1 MNAALLLLLQQ
12 SPDAH
17 YAGGASSQTAGTT
30 ALGGHLFRFLF
41 STVPQW
47 VQLAGIFIG
56 VPVALIVAWQ
66 AWKHRR
72 ALWSWW
78 LARPRAVKGAL
89 AGTALIAVVAFT
101 GSALYGYNYVMHEND
116 FCQSCHIM
124 DKAWNRFQVSAHKD
138 LQCHGC
144 HRQPMY
150 VSTVELFWW
159 VTERRMTVPPHD
171 KVPTAVCSECHMR
184 EGTDSARTLVT
195 LTAGHAL
202 HLKSDSTAL
211 KDVQCTTCH
220 GRDFHQFTP
229 NNFSCAQSGCHMNIK
244 VSLGDM
250 SKQGFLHCTSC
261 HNFKGLVPAGTTVKQ
276 AKSALVPGS
285 LDCSSCHQMT
295 DQMRKYD
302 LAADPH
308 EGNCGMC
315 HDVHKQA
322 EPKEAFKTCATA
334 QCHASADTLTAFH
347 RGIGNH
353 ALDQCGACHQAHSWK
368 VKGSSCLA
376 CHPGINQDRPKARR
390 ASAPEPA
397 PARVRRSGARRPAT
411 RSLLHLSSRIAP
423 RVPEWVRPAPS
434 PDTTFLHSRHQTV
447 KCQECHS
454 TSSTHGG
461 LTFSRPQG
469 CAECHHGP
477 RQRASCASCHETAS
491 LSTRDRPMTFA
502 ISARPT
508 AVTRS
513 LPFAHS
519 RHGKLECAK
528 CHGNGV
534 SRPVTTTCAGCHA
547 SHHTPSADCASCHT
561 TARVG
566 HDRLS
571 HAGCAGCH
579 TDAVVAALPV
589 SRGVCLTCHQPQRTH
604 YPDRDCATCHALAQH
619 GMMRAKATASDR

>member
-1 MNAALLLLLQQ
+1 MMHALLLLLQQ

-17 YAGGASSQTAGTT
+17 YAGGASSTTAGTT
-30 ALGGHLFRFLF
+30 AIGGSLFRFLF

-47 VQLAGIFIG
+47 VQIGGILIG
-56 VPVALIVAWQ
+56 VPVAVIVAWQ

-72 ALWSWW
+72 AIWAWW
-78 LARPRAVKGAL
+78 VARSRRVKFAI
-89 AGTALIAVVAFT
+89 AGSGLVLSMAFL

-124 DKAWNRFQVSAHKD
+124 DGAWNRFQVSAHKD

-144 HRQPMY
+144 HRQAWY
-150 VSTVELFWW
+150 VSTKELFWW
-159 VTERRMTVPPHD
+159 VYERRMTVPAHD

-184 EGTDSARTLVT
+184 KGTDSARTLVT

-202 HLKSDSTAL
+202 HLQSDSTAL
-211 KDVQCTTCH
+211 KDVQCTSCH

-229 NNFSCAQSGCHMNIK
+229 NNFSCAQSGCHMGLT

-261 HNFKGLVPAGTTVKQ
+261 HNFKERVPAGTTPQQ
-276 AKSALVPGS
+276 ARAALIPGV

-295 DQMRKYD
+295 DQMRRYD

-315 HDVHKQA
+315 HNVHKQA

-347 RGIGNH
+347 RGLGPH
-353 ALDQCGACHQAHSWK
+353 ALDDCGACHQAHSWK
-368 VKGSSCLA
+368 VKGSSCIA
-376 CHPGINQDRPKARR
+376 CHPGINQDRPKAR
-390 ASAPEPA
+390 PA
-397 PARVRRSGARRPAT
+397 PNPERPAAAPRRSSARRTAESP
-411 RSLLHLSSRIAP
+411 LHLAAWRAP
-423 RVPEWVRPAPS
+423 RVRAPRH
-434 PDTTFLHSRHQTV
+434 PPGAARDTIFLHSRHQKVACT
-447 KCQECHS
+447 ECHS
-454 TSSTHGG
+454 TARTHAA
-461 LTFSRPQG
+461 LKFERPRG
-469 CAECHHGP
+469 CMECHHSA
-477 RQRASCASCHETAS
+477 RQKAACTACHEAGS
-491 LSTRDRPMTFA
+491 LPARERPVSFA
-502 ISARPT
+502 ISARRDP
-508 AVTRS
+508 VTRS

-519 RHGKLECAK
+519 RHAKLECAK

-534 SRPVTTTCAGCHA
+534 ERPVTATCASCHE
-547 SHHTPSADCASCHT
+547 SHHVATSDCASCHT
-561 TARVG
+561 TARTG

-589 SRGVCLTCHQPQRTH
+589 SRAVCLTCHQPQRTH
-604 YPDRDCATCHALAQH
+604 HPNRDCAPCHALAEH